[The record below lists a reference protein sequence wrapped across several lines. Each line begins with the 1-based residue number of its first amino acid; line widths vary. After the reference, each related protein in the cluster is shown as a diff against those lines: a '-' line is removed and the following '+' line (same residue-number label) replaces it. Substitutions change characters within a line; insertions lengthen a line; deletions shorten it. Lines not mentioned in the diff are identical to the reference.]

1 MSIPPHS
8 RQRRAAGSLNTTR
21 TLNVRQDEMHFL
33 FCKRRFADHHGAG
46 EGDGDRGVLGAVKLT
61 SSGQSA
67 GELISDQAAVTAAH
81 TVKARA
87 RNSR

>member
-1 MSIPPHS
+1 MKSKVHPTYKTKY
-8 RQRRAAGSLNTTR
+8 RVANWAAYNRALVRR
-21 TLNVRQDEMHFL
+21 
-33 FCKRRFADHHGAG
+33 
-46 EGDGDRGVLGAVKLT
+46 GDVTVWVSSEGAVKLT